1 MAAINSHSENNNNFV
16 LIKYIYSA
24 GVGRTGT
31 FITLGCMMP
40 MIREQSLVDVYNFV
54 NRMRDS
60 RNRMVQVEVSI
71 CSSYKFGIC
80 FFINKNVFIG
90 SVCVYS
96 RSTARIHS
104 AW

>member
-1 MAAINSHSENNNNFV
+1 MYFYLVRTYFSNKLAKLYVFLCKINSVCTYLFPEGYVLSEFTV
-16 LIKYIYSA
+16 SSA

-60 RNRMVQVEVSI
+60 RNRMVQVEVR
-71 CSSYKFGIC
+71 Y
-80 FFINKNVFIG
+80 
-90 SVCVYS
+90 
-96 RSTARIHS
+96 
-104 AW
+104 